1 MPAIGLLYLSG
12 HYRGLPMPYR
22 FTLPQDQRLAMSFV
36 VNVEEGA
43 EQSIAAG
50 DKRPEPVDELGVA
63 LKAPV
68 RNYPNESNYRYGINA
83 GAPRIFGLLAK
94 HGFTGTVTAAAVALE
109 KAPDLAK
116 AIAA

>member
-1 MPAIGLLYLSG
+1 MYG
-12 HYRGLPMPYR
+12 HNLVNRKPRMRPSRSPERRSVRPDMVGRKPEMTDR
-22 FTLPQDQRLAMSFV
+22 FTLPGDRRLAMSFV

-68 RNYPNESNYRYGINA
+68 RNYGNESNYRYGITA
-83 GAPRIFGLLAK
+83 GAPRVMRLLGQ
-94 HGFTGTVTAAAVALE
+94 H
-109 KAPDLAK
+109 
-116 AIAA
+116 